1 MFTSAVRVVVGSALT
16 IPAFALLMEVTLL
29 MGLVVTFRVYDLGL
43 RLKVWV

>member
-1 MFTSAVRVVVGSALT
+1 VFTSAVRVVVCSALT

-29 MGLVVTFRVYDLGL
+29 MGLVVTFMVYDLGL